1 MGGGVSRDEV
11 DSIWLYQ
18 YTTSNPAARDR
29 NVLVP
34 GAGGLESHH
43 HPMHGLGYGLPLSRV
58 YARYFQVSSL
68 VKRKQLLLVSIARVI
83 SSWYQCMVWA
93 PMCFAI

>member
-11 DSIWLYQ
+11 DNIWLYQ
-18 YTTSNPAARDR
+18 YTTSNPANKER

-58 YARYFQVSSL
+58 YARYFQVGCGLSL
-68 VKRKQLLLVSIARVI
+68 LKCEVQSKLFKCL
-83 SSWYQCMVWA
+83 
-93 PMCFAI
+93 PFTG

>member
-68 VKRKQLLLVSIARVI
+68 VKRKQLLFVSIAG
-83 SSWYQCMVWA
+83 
-93 PMCFAI
+93 